1 MDLKSAAKLFPR
13 YFEEVP
19 GVARETEAV
28 EDSRAGKEPV
38 LRETYFCPLLGVWKE
53 TNNLVDSAGYP
64 GEEEEVAGHC
74 FPEQLRGL

>member
-1 MDLKSAAKLFPR
+1 MDLKAAAKLFPR

-38 LRETYFCPLLGVWKE
+38 LRETYFCPVLGVWW
-53 TNNLVDSAGYP
+53 NNGV
-64 GEEEEVAGHC
+64 
-74 FPEQLRGL
+74 